1 MVAHKLFDL
10 YKDEQ
15 IAHKDKAP
23 YFSFNLCRQ
32 VPVDYLFK
40 GQYHLTVEVPPEPYT
55 IYWDNLHSS
64 AVNKILFSVTL
75 LFFVLIMYVILIYLT
90 ITL

>member
-1 MVAHKLFDL
+1 MEA
-10 YKDEQ
+10 
-15 IAHKDKAP
+15 
-23 YFSFNLCRQ
+23 
-32 VPVDYLFK
+32 
-40 GQYHLTVEVPPEPYT
+40 PPEPYT